1 MHSVGRTTV
10 VNLVLSFLA
19 GIVLS
24 GAFEPVG
31 KWWLAPIGLLIH
43 MYAIEKTNRKVLSA
57 FIFAL
62 SLNAVLLH
70 WTSTFVGSIP
80 WIILSF
86 GLSLLYLPLSL
97 VSRWGIAAYPLLFV
111 VLEEV
116 RNRFPFEGFGWAR
129 VAYSQADAPYAAIAS
144 RGGAISLSAVTVL
157 IAAFIFFVL
166 NKKVNLI
173 LLFPL
178 FALLIPN
185 NITAFSQTSV
195 LMIQGNVPE
204 LGLEFNA
211 RAKEVFNNHV
221 KETNRALAQG
231 KKVDFIVWPENAVDV
246 DPYTNKDVY
255 DELES
260 FDKPLIIG
268 AIIGK
273 GEKLFNTSILWGDE
287 TQDIYF
293 KQHLTPFGEYIPLRS
308 IAKKI
313 SPLVNQVNDF
323 SPGNGQKIFRIG
335 QARIA
340 PVICFEL
347 VDDEILAEAAKSS
360 NLLVVQTNSATFG
373 TSAES
378 AQQLSMTRV
387 RAIEHSRNVVSVS
400 TTGISAVIDF
410 NGKVLKQTS
419 MGTAEHVFADV
430 GLIEQISPRD
440 RYGDWAG
447 VFTLVWLLVVAR
459 RAYALRR

>member
-1 MHSVGRTTV
+1 M
-10 VNLVLSFLA
+10 VNILLSCLA
-19 GIVLS
+19 GVVLS

-31 KWWLAPIGLLIH
+31 KWWLAPIALLVH
-43 MYAIEKTNRKVLSA
+43 MYAIARTDRRALSA
-57 FIFAL
+57 FLFAFTF
-62 SLNAVLLH
+62 NAVLLH
-70 WTSTFVGSIP
+70 WTSTYVGSTP

-86 GLSLLYLPLSL
+86 GLSLLYLPLAL
-97 VSRWGIAAYPLLFV
+97 VGRWGIAAYPLIFV

-116 RNRFPFEGFGWAR
+116 RNRFPFGGFGWAR

-144 RGGAISLSAVTVL
+144 RGGAISLSAITVL
-157 IAAFIFFVL
+157 IAGFVYFTI
-166 NKKVNLI
+166 NKKVNL
-173 LLFPL
+173 LLLVPL
-178 FALLIPN
+178 LAFLIPN
-185 NITAFSQTSV
+185 NIAISNQTSV
-195 LMIQGNVPE
+195 LMVQGNVPE
-204 LGLEFNA
+204 LGLDFNA
-211 RAKEVFNNHV
+211 RAKQVFNNHV
-221 KETNRALAQG
+221 NQTKVALAEN
-231 KKVDFIVWPENAVDV
+231 KKIDFVVWPENAVDV

-255 DELES
+255 ETLES

-268 AIIGK
+268 AILGK
-273 GEKLFNTSILWGDE
+273 GEKLFNTSILWGDI

-308 IAKKI
+308 LAKKI

-323 SPGNGQKIFRIG
+323 SPGNGQKIFTIG
-335 QARIA
+335 QAKIA

-347 VDDEILAEAAKSS
+347 IDDEILVEAAKGS
-360 NLLVVQTNSATFG
+360 NILVVQTNSATFG

-378 AQQLSMTRV
+378 AQQLSISRI

-410 NGKVLKQTS
+410 KGKVLNETS

-430 GLIEQISPRD
+430 GLIEQSSPRD
-440 RYGDWAG
+440 RYGDWAS
-447 VFTLVWLLVVAR
+447 VFTLMWLLVVAR

>member
-1 MHSVGRTTV
+1 
-10 VNLVLSFLA
+10 
-19 GIVLS
+19 
-24 GAFEPVG
+24 
-31 KWWLAPIGLLIH
+31 
-43 MYAIEKTNRKVLSA
+43 MYAIERTNRKVLSV
-57 FIFAL
+57 FIFAF
-62 SLNAVLLH
+62 SFNAVLLH
-70 WTSTFVGSIP
+70 WTSTFVGSTP

-97 VSRWGIAAYPLLFV
+97 VGRWGIAAYPLLFV
-111 VLEEV
+111 ALEEV
-116 RNRFPFEGFGWAR
+116 RNRFPFGGFGWAR

-144 RGGAISLSAVTVL
+144 RGGAISLSAMTVL
-157 IAAFIFFVL
+157 IAGFIFFVL

-173 LLFPL
+173 FLIPL
-178 FALLIPN
+178 FSLLIPN

-221 KETNRALAQG
+221 NETNKALIQD
-231 KKVDFIVWPENAVDV
+231 KKVDFVVWPENAVDV

-255 DELES
+255 EKLEA
-260 FDKPLIIG
+260 FEKPLIIG
-268 AIIGK
+268 AIVGK
-273 GEKLFNTSILWGDE
+273 GEKILNTSILWGDK
-287 TQDIYF
+287 TQEIYV
-293 KQHLTPFGEYIPLRS
+293 KQHLTPYGEYIPLRS

-313 SPLVNQVNDF
+313 SPLVNQVKDF
-323 SPGNGQKIFRIG
+323 SPGNEQKIFTIG
-335 QARIA
+335 QAKIA

-347 VDDEILAEAAKSS
+347 VDDEILSEAARKS

-373 TSAES
+373 KSAES

-410 NGKVLKQTS
+410 NGKVLNQTS

-430 GLIEQISPRD
+430 GLIDQISPRD

-447 VFTLVWLLVVAR
+447 IFTLVWLFVAAR
-459 RAYALRR
+459 RAHSLRR

>member
-1 MHSVGRTTV
+1 MHSVGSTTV
-10 VNLVLSFLA
+10 VNVVLSCLA

-24 GAFEPVG
+24 GAFEPVA

-43 MYAIEKTNRKVLSA
+43 MYAIERTNHKVLSA

-62 SLNAVLLH
+62 SFNAVLLH

-116 RNRFPFEGFGWAR
+116 RNRFPFGGFGWAR
-129 VAYSQADAPYAAIAS
+129 VAYSQADSPYAAIAS
-144 RGGAISLSAVTVL
+144 RGGAISLSAITVL
-157 IAAFIFFVL
+157 IAGFAYFVL
-166 NKKVNLI
+166 NRKI
-173 LLFPL
+173 DLLFILPL
-178 FALLIPN
+178 LALLIPN
-185 NITAFSQTSV
+185 NIVSVNQTSV

-204 LGLEFNA
+204 LGLDFNA
-211 RAKEVFNNHV
+211 RAKQVFNNHV
-221 KETNRALAQG
+221 SQTKVALAE
-231 KKVDFIVWPENAVDV
+231 KREVNFIVWPENAVDV
-246 DPYTNKDVY
+246 DPYTNQDVY

-308 IAKKI
+308 IAKKV

-378 AQQLSMTRV
+378 AQQLSMTRI

-410 NGKVLKQTS
+410 NGKVLNQTS

-440 RYGDWAG
+440 RYGDWAWI
-447 VFTLVWLLVVAR
+447 FTLVWLFVVTR
-459 RAYALRR
+459 RAYSLRR

>member
-1 MHSVGRTTV
+1 
-10 VNLVLSFLA
+10 
-19 GIVLS
+19 
-24 GAFEPVG
+24 
-31 KWWLAPIGLLIH
+31 

>member
-1 MHSVGRTTV
+1 
-10 VNLVLSFLA
+10 
-19 GIVLS
+19 
-24 GAFEPVG
+24 
-31 KWWLAPIGLLIH
+31 
-43 MYAIEKTNRKVLSA
+43 MYAIERTNRKVLSA

-185 NITAFSQTSV
+185 NIMAFSQTSV